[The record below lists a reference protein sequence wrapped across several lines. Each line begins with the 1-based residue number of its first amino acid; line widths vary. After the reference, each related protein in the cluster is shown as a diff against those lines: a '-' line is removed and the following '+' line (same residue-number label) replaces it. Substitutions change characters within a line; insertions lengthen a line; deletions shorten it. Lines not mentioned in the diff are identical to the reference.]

1 MSVTSRRDLGAWVT
15 EQFGVAL
22 QTVSSPVGLQI
33 SELVGLA
40 LRRNPRRAHL
50 LVSTVLGKHVPV
62 DPNLVIA
69 TGRLLGELVD
79 RTLTDVDRG
88 ELDGLDGG
96 GRPADARV
104 TVPPQPDWADLA
116 QQAINGGDSLP
127 LIAGLDGVL
136 IGRAVTP
143 VVVLGFAETA
153 TSLGHLVAD
162 QLRANCYLHSTRRPV
177 PGVEVAGTFEEGH
190 SHATSHLLLPVPSS
204 LLDSD
209 GTLVLVDDELSTG
222 RTAMGT
228 ITEAHGRRPRA
239 RYVLASLI
247 DLRSSEDEA
256 LMQALA
262 TDLGCR
268 IDVVSL
274 VRGSVDLPEGL
285 IDAVTR
291 RLAELGASSGPA
303 LGLPSGGPSGVSTV
317 PGSASYGVN
326 GNGHFA
332 PVERVIV
339 PWPAEVPDG
348 GRHGFT
354 AADQDAFEAA
364 LTAAS
369 VTLAA
374 VVRTRLAE
382 ADGGHQVVVVGTEEL
397 MYLPLRLAQHLSHD
411 ASLRVGFQSTT
422 RSPVLSVDDAGYPIR
437 RQISFSDAEGEL
449 DVPRFLY
456 NTHARANVD
465 GEMTDPDLVVVVS
478 DAAADTAELRGAG
491 GPIAALRAAG
501 LRVELV
507 ILGPV
512 DPVQLAAAR
521 AALPHLDLPLP
532 EPLVGPSFGSY
543 APAEVRWLLTDL
555 SDIDLEGEV
564 ADREAAI
571 QAGTAHYAESLPVEF
586 QPDER
591 YKELFNDVLSH
602 SAERLATAVGR
613 VTELVLRE
621 RGHDVV
627 LASLARAG
635 TPIGILMRRWAA
647 LHYGIDLPHY
657 ALSIVRG
664 HGIDPIA
671 LQYLAAH
678 HDSRKVVFVDGWT
691 GKGAITKELTAALDD
706 VRISEGLNFNDD
718 LAVLADPGY
727 CVRTFGTR
735 DDFLI
740 ASACLNSTVSGL
752 VSRTVLNDAYL
763 GPGQFHGAK
772 FYSELA
778 NGDVSN
784 VLLDTVAAAFPAVV
798 DEVMAGIDELAHSD
812 RAPTFAGWAAIESIR
827 AEYNIESVNFVKPGV
842 GETTRV
848 LLRRVPWRIL
858 VREADH
864 PDHAHLRL
872 LAEQRDVPVDVR
884 PDLPY
889 SCVGLIRR
897 MSEAEPGEG

>member
-1 MSVTSRRDLGAWVT
+1 MNMSKQRRPDLGAWVR

-22 QTVSSPVGLQI
+22 RTVSSPVGLQI
-33 SELVGLA
+33 AELVGLA

-50 LVSTVLGKHVPV
+50 LVSTVLGKHIPV
-62 DPNLVIA
+62 DPDLVVA
-69 TGRLLGELVD
+69 TGRLLGELVS
-79 RTLTDVDRG
+79 RTLGGVDRPRTPG
-88 ELDGLDGG
+88 WVDSN
-96 GRPADARV
+96 
-104 TVPPQPDWADLA
+104 QDWADLA

-127 LIAGLDGVL
+127 LLAGLDEVL
-136 IGRAVTP
+136 SGRAVTP

-162 QLRANCYLHSTRRPV
+162 QLRAEVYLHSTRRPV

-190 SHATSHLLLPVPSS
+190 SHATSHLLLPVPGT

-209 GTLVLVDDELSTG
+209 GPLILVDDELSTG

-228 ITEAHGRRPRA
+228 IVEAHGRRPRA

-247 DLRSSEDEA
+247 DLRGPEDEA
-256 LMQALA
+256 LMQGLA

-274 VRGSVDLPEGL
+274 VRGSVDLPSEL
-285 IDAVTR
+285 IDAVR
-291 RLAELGASSGPA
+291 CRLTELDAGTASAWGPVPSSPPA
-303 LGLPSGGPSGVSTV
+303 GFPDPWLPVHAD
-317 PGSASYGVN
+317 ASDRE
-326 GNGHFA
+326 A
-332 PVERVIV
+332 PVEHVI
-339 PWPAEVPDG
+339 PWPAAVPDG

-354 AADQDAFEAA
+354 VADQDAFESAL
-364 LTAAS
+364 LTASTALS
-369 VTLAA
+369 TA
-374 VVRTRLAE
+374 VNTRLAAAE
-382 ADGGHQVVVVGTEEL
+382 SGRRVVVVGTEEL
-397 MYLPLRLAQHLSHD
+397 MYLPLRLAQRLGRD
-411 ASLRVGFQSTT
+411 ESLQVGFQSTT
-422 RSPVLSVDDAGYPIR
+422 RSPVIPVDDAGYPIR
-437 RQISFSDAEGEL
+437 RQINFADSEGEQ

-456 NTHARANVD
+456 NAYARTTVD
-465 GEMTDPDLVVVVS
+465 GEVADPDLVVVVT
-478 DAAADTAELRGAG
+478 DAAADTAELRGPDG
-491 GPIAALRAAG
+491 LIAALQAAR
-501 LRVELV
+501 LRVELI
-507 ILGPV
+507 ILDPV
-512 DPVQLAAAR
+512 DPTALAKAR
-521 AALPHLDLPLP
+521 TELTDLPRPTNLP
-532 EPLVGPSFGSY
+532 EPLVGPGFGSY
-543 APAEVRWLLTDL
+543 APQDVRWLLTDL
-555 SDIDLEGEV
+555 SHIDLEGDV

-586 QPDER
+586 QPDVR
-591 YKELFNDVLSH
+591 YRELFDAVLGN
-602 SAERLATAVGR
+602 SALRLATAVGR

-635 TPIGILMRRWAA
+635 TPIGILMRRWAEFR
-647 LHYGIDLPHY
+647 YGIDLPHY

-664 HGIDPIA
+664 RGIDPVA
-671 LQYLAAH
+671 LQYLASH
-678 HDSRKVVFVDGWT
+678 HESRHVVFVDGWT
-691 GKGAITKELTAALDD
+691 GKGAIAKELTAALHEI
-706 VRISEGLNFNDD
+706 RIARGLDFNDD

-752 VSRTVLNDAYL
+752 VSRTVLNDTYL
-763 GPGQFHGAK
+763 QLGQFHGAK

-778 NGDVSN
+778 GGDVSN
-784 VLLDTVAAAFPAVV
+784 VLLDTVAAAFPVVV
-798 DEVMAGIDELAHSD
+798 DAVTAGIDELAASD
-812 RAPTFAGWAAIESIR
+812 REPTFAGWAAIESIR

-872 LAEQRDVPVDVR
+872 LAEQRNVPIDVR

-897 MSEAEPGEG
+897 MTDAEPGEG